1 MDRFVIINNKKIY
14 YSDVG
19 SGQTIVFLHGW
30 MASKIVY
37 DGVISLL
44 SKKYRCISIDI
55 PGFGK
60 SDLVGRMD
68 IKQIPTLIHKVIRKL
83 NIGKFFLVGN
93 SFGGA
98 LSIIYSNKYQDQV
111 KKVVLISPFINF
123 RQFSKLTYFSIRY
136 IIPYILNKKIMYPVF
151 KIVVSFVNLNFRTNR
166 GVNLYTSENKNER
179 TKAKALNAFRIAYQL
194 SSLDLYKEL
203 RKMRKDILFV
213 YGSKDALLS
222 IKPLESIFGIISN
235 IHLAIFEDV
244 RHFIYTFNSEKLAK
258 KIDLFFSTSSVK

>member
-1 MDRFVIINNKKIY
+1 MDRFVFINNNKIF

-19 SGQTIVFLHGW
+19 SGSAIVFLHGW
-30 MASKIVY
+30 MASKVVY
-37 DGVISLL
+37 DDVIEHL

-60 SDLVGRMD
+60 SDLVGKMS
-68 IKQIPTLIHKVIRKL
+68 IKQIPTLIDKVLKKI
-83 NIGKFFLVGN
+83 NIKNFYLVGN

-98 LSIIYSNKYQDQV
+98 LSIIYTNKYKENV

-123 RQFSKLTYFSIRY
+123 KQFSKLTFFSIRY
-136 IIPYILNKKIMYPVF
+136 IIPYIIGKKIMYPIFNFISSLMNFDF
-151 KIVVSFVNLNFRTNR
+151 KFNR
-166 GVNLYTSENKNER
+166 GREMRQTSKKEVD
-179 TKAKALNAFRIAYQL
+179 KAKAINAFRIAYEL

-213 YGSKDALLS
+213 YGSRDGLLS
-222 IKPLESIFGIISN
+222 IKPLESIFGIITN

-244 RHFIYTFNSEKLAK
+244 RHYIYTFNPKELAG